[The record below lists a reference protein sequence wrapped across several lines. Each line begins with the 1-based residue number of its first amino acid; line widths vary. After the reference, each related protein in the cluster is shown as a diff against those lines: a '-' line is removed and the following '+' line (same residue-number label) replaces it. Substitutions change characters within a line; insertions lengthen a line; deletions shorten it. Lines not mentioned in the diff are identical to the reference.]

1 MENYKH
7 LKSEIYYSDLYDRMT
22 VEEARRFIGRGISED
37 YHEDKVKAE
46 KINKIKKDFIVNVV
60 TPTALYFMKGERY
73 LEKEKT
79 VREWMERD
87 GAKDQ
92 MVESARPP
100 EDVLCPCSFWG

>member
-37 YHEDKVKAE
+37 YHEDKAKAE
-46 KINKIKKDFIVNVV
+46 KNQIKIKKDFIVNVV

-79 VREWMERD
+79 IREWMERD
-87 GAKDQ
+87 KVKDQ
-92 MVESARPP
+92 LLESARPRRMYYA
-100 EDVLCPCSFWG
+100 